1 MKQVIII
8 GASGHGK
15 VIADIVEK
23 SGDQVIGFLD
33 DNPVVKVSFGY
44 PVLDTI
50 KNYQQYKDGNF
61 FIIAIGNNEIR
72 KLIAKKLEDVRWYIA
87 VHPSVQ
93 QAKDVVIGDGTVI
106 MANAVLNA
114 SAKVGKHSIIN
125 TSVVVEHDNV
135 ISDYVHLSPR
145 VALGGTVTVGEVSH
159 IGIGACV
166 RNNLNITDHVIVG
179 AGACVVR
186 DINKSGTY
194 IGIPAQFYPKD
205 NSEGI

>member
-23 SGDQVIGFLD
+23 SGDQVVGFLD
-33 DNPVVKVSFGY
+33 DNPVVKISFGY

-61 FIIAIGNNEIR
+61 FIIAIGNNETR
-72 KLIAKKLEDVRWYIA
+72 ELIAKKLEDVRWYIA

-145 VALGGTVTVGEVSH
+145 VALGGTVTVGAVAH

-166 RNNLNITDHVIVG
+166 RNNITIADHVVVG
-179 AGACVVR
+179 AGACVVN
-186 DINKSGTY
+186 DITNAGTY
-194 IGIPAQFYPKD
+194 IGVPARR
-205 NSEGI
+205 IL